1 MAHRKPVGSISAS
14 RNRGAGSAADWRQ
27 RGGPAKGRE
36 SAALVGL
43 ITGSVRRVDA
53 EQSLEELGG
62 LAHAAG
68 ATVALRMLQ
77 ERAKPDAGTFIGAGK
92 VASLAAACAEAD
104 VDVVIV
110 DHELTPGQ
118 LRQLEERLERKVID
132 RTQLILDIF
141 ARRARTR
148 EGRWQV
154 ELAQL
159 KYLLPRL
166 AGSGAALSRLGGGIG
181 TRGPGETKLETDRR
195 RIRVRIQTVQREIDQ
210 VRQRRSQLRDRRHK
224 QSVPTVALVGYT
236 NAGKTTLFNRLTHAQ
251 ADASDALFVTLDP
264 LVRKVRLPDQRELLM
279 SDTVGFIDRLPH
291 ALVAAFR
298 ATLEEV
304 AEADLVLHVIDG
316 ASPDRDRHVAAVR
329 RVMEEVG
336 AADVAV
342 LDVYNKIDMLSDDEQ
357 RRLQAADPGAALIS
371 AETGKGLAELLQM
384 VASRLALDTRRITIT
399 FDSGT
404 DFDRQQISRLYR
416 VARVVSHVATN
427 GKVVIEADVPR
438 RFIERLTTPA
448 PQENSADADSW

>member
-1 MAHRKPVGSISAS
+1 MSLER
-14 RNRGAGSAADWRQ
+14 
-27 RGGPAKGRE
+27 
-36 SAALVGL
+36 AALVGVVNPS
-43 ITGSVRRVDA
+43 TRGDA
-53 EQSLEELGG
+53 DHSLDELAG
-62 LAHAAG
+62 LADAAG
-68 ATVALRMLQ
+68 ARVVLRMLQ
-77 ERAKPDAGTFIGAGK
+77 ERPKPDPATFIGAGK
-92 VASLAAACAEAD
+92 VSSLAAACDEAD
-104 VDVVIV
+104 VDLVIF
-110 DHELTPGQ
+110 DNELTPGQ
-118 LRQLEERLERKVID
+118 LRQLEETLERKVID

-166 AGSGAALSRLGGGIG
+166 AGSGTALSRLGGGIG

-236 NAGKTTLFNRLTHAQ
+236 NAGKTTLFNRLTHEH

-304 AEADLVLHVIDG
+304 AAADLVLHVIDG
-316 ASPDRDRHVAAVR
+316 ASPDRQRHVAAVR

-371 AETGKGLAELLQM
+371 AATGKGLAELLQM

-416 VARVVSHVATN
+416 VARVVSHVASN

-438 RFIERLTTPA
+438 RFIERLTAPA
-448 PQENSADADSW
+448 PQENSGDAD

>member
-1 MAHRKPVGSISAS
+1 MADRRPGVGAAAS
-14 RNRGAGSAADWRQ
+14 RD
-27 RGGPAKGRE
+27 AKRTDSE
-36 SAALVGL
+36 RAALVGL
-43 ITGSVRRVDA
+43 ISGAVRRIDA
-53 EQSLEELGG
+53 EQSLDELAG
-62 LAHAAG
+62 LADAAG
-68 ATVALRMLQ
+68 ATVVLRMLQ
-77 ERAKPDAGTFIGAGK
+77 ERVKPDAGTFIGAGK
-92 VASLAAACAEAD
+92 VSSLAAACAEAD

-110 DHELTPGQ
+110 DHELSPGQ
-118 LRQLEERLERKVID
+118 LRQLEERLERKVVD
-132 RTQLILDIF
+132 RTQLVLDIF

-148 EGRWQV
+148 EGKWQV

-195 RIRVRIQTVQREIDQ
+195 RIRVRIQAVQREIEQ

-236 NAGKTTLFNRLTHAQ
+236 NAGKTTLFNRLTHEH

-264 LVRKVRLPDQRELLM
+264 LVRKVRLPDRRELLV

-304 AEADLVLHVIDG
+304 VEADLVLHVIDG
-316 ASPDRDRHVAAVR
+316 ASNDRERHITAVR
-329 RVMEEVG
+329 RVLDEVG

-342 LDVYNKIDMLSDDEQ
+342 LDVYNKVDMLSADEQ
-357 RRLQAADPGAALIS
+357 RRLQLADPAAALIS
-371 AETGKGLAELLQM
+371 ARTGAGVDELLQM
-384 VASRLALDTRRITIT
+384 IASRLALDTRRITIT

-416 VARVVSHVATN
+416 VARVLSHVATN

-448 PQENSADADSW
+448 PQENSVDAD